1 MKNIN
6 SINIEKYNIQN
17 DLHDNLLEFL
27 TNYVE
32 NIDLSKWNWEYN
44 SLKDRSD
51 VYVAKINNEIL
62 GHYACINYNFLYK
75 SNLIKGAKAEG
86 SYVDIKK
93 ILNKYKI
100 RDNKIFNKLI
110 LSLLNSEN
118 NKNKIIFGFPNSAAL
133 TKQLESGYQLMKFEI
148 TKYYFLRKIKKTKK
162 IYKLISPFLNI
173 FSDLYLY
180 IKFINYDF
188 KNEKIFELEKK
199 DFDKIDIFLNS
210 YIKSN
215 NNVITIYRDLNFL
228 NWRFIKNP
236 YKKYKIFIK
245 KDSKSNI
252 TGIIVFSISGI
263 DNKTLQIQDIL
274 TLNYY
279 SLNKLIKFSL
289 YFLKNNNMNN
299 IEIWSGK
306 NSYYKDLNKS
316 LSRNGFL
323 VKRTFIKKIIIWSK
337 EYNYRHLIND
347 KNWFITMAFLRY

>member
-6 SINIEKYNIQN
+6 SINIEKYNKQN

-27 TNYVE
+27 TKYVE
-32 NIDLSKWNWEYN
+32 DIDLSKWNWEYN
-44 SLKDRSD
+44 SLKDGSD

-100 RDNKIFNKLI
+100 RDNRIFSKLI
-110 LSLLNSEN
+110 LSLLNNEN

-162 IYKLISPFLNI
+162 IYKLISPLLNI

-188 KNEKIFELEKK
+188 NNEKIFELEKK
-199 DFDKIDIFLNS
+199 
-210 YIKSN
+210 
-215 NNVITIYRDLNFL
+215 
-228 NWRFIKNP
+228 
-236 YKKYKIFIK
+236 
-245 KDSKSNI
+245 
-252 TGIIVFSISGI
+252 
-263 DNKTLQIQDIL
+263 IL
-274 TLNYY
+274 I
-279 SLNKLIKFSL
+279 KLIF
-289 YFLKNNNMNN
+289 F
-299 IEIWSGK
+299 
-306 NSYYKDLNKS
+306 
-316 LSRNGFL
+316 
-323 VKRTFIKKIIIWSK
+323 
-337 EYNYRHLIND
+337 
-347 KNWFITMAFLRY
+347 